1 MPTSGV
7 GLEISN
13 QETSMRI
20 PLFGR
25 KNMDS
30 ATDPVCGMDVDVTN
44 PRGVTAEYKEKNT
57 IFVHLDVGRPLL

>member
-1 MPTSGV
+1 
-7 GLEISN
+7 
-13 QETSMRI
+13 MRI